1 MSMPSNS
8 HSVASQTLKKLL
20 NPSTT
25 RPRPWLDLP
34 AEIQKQI
41 AQSLAPLLLRMRS
54 TRAPTKA
61 DRHVESV
68 E

>member
-1 MSMPSNS
+1 MNP
-8 HSVASQTLKKLL
+8 HRVASQTLAKLL

-25 RPRPWLDLP
+25 LPRPWLDLP
-34 AEIQKQI
+34 TETREQI
-41 AQSLAPLLLRMRS
+41 AQSLAPLLLRMRPP
-54 TRAPTKA
+54 RAPTKA